1 MFTYRHIQILLILF
15 IGLMP
20 YLVQAQY
27 ATGLSDDDAAYDT
40 TSLIVLP
47 NISKAVLPRS
57 MDLKPYCPMPGNQGS
72 ISSCVGWSVGYG
84 LMTIEKAIQNR
95 ETDTKTLTASAFSAM
110 FVYNQIRGSHCQSLS
125 SLNDAMTFL
134 MTRGNCSAR
143 EFDVGTDDCYVRPDE
158 ALKERAKANVIADF
172 NRLFDAHT
180 EGVVKRDMIRQ
191 VLSQKKPVA
200 IGLKIND
207 QFKTLL
213 GKGFWY
219 PNLGK
224 QPTEGHAMVV
234 VGYDD
239 DAECFTLL
247 NSWGKVWGQDGFI
260 KIKYADMEDYCRYA
274 YVIYLSKNGRATEQL
289 AVTASGIEKPAAR
302 QSLVKT
308 IVNPTQVVEKQQN
321 TPAPDEDKI
330 GNQTPRDLIEMG
342 GNVEIN
348 YYTRRAVRETGE
360 PIFETIGVEQVGNH
374 YALLKKDWRVGDQ
387 FQLALTSNISGA
399 YIYIISI
406 NPQNEA
412 KIMFPRH
419 EEFGKKYKGFHESP
433 LLMLDGA
440 RVILPNRKQ
449 AITVDVAGT
458 DRICILFSTRQI
470 KKSGLPA
477 FCKTMQNW
485 TGDFD
490 AYLHKF
496 LGSSMIP
503 STETNFSTDKVSF
516 SVATRS
522 DASIVPIIIEFQ
534 SQ

>member
-1 MFTYRHIQILLILF
+1 
-15 IGLMP
+15 
-20 YLVQAQY
+20 
-27 ATGLSDDDAAYDT
+27 
-40 TSLIVLP
+40 
-47 NISKAVLPRS
+47 
-57 MDLKPYCPMPGNQGS
+57 
-72 ISSCVGWSVGYG
+72 
-84 LMTIEKAIQNR
+84 MTIEKAIQNR
-95 ETDTKTLTASAFSAM
+95 ETDTKTITTSAFSAM

-125 SLNDAMTFL
+125 SLNEAMELLTK
-134 MTRGNCSAR
+134 RGNCLAR
-143 EFDVGTDDCYVRPDE
+143 EFDIRTDNCYTKPDE
-158 ALKERAKANVIADF
+158 ALKERARANVIADYS
-172 NRLFDAHT
+172 RLFDSDT
-180 EGVVKRDMIRQ
+180 EGEIKRDMIRQ
-191 VLSQKKPVA
+191 LLAQNKPVA

-213 GKGFWY
+213 GKGFWN

-260 KIKYADMEDYCRYA
+260 KIKYADMEEYCRYA
-274 YVIYLSKNGRATEQL
+274 YVIYLSKNGRAPEQL
-289 AVTASGIEKPAAR
+289 VVTERGLEKPAIR
-302 QSLVKT
+302 QSLIKT
-308 IVNPTQVVEKQQN
+308 TAKPIQIAEKQQN
-321 TPAPDEDKI
+321 RPVPDEDKI
-330 GNQTPRDLIEMG
+330 GNATPRDLIEMA

-348 YYTRRAVRETGE
+348 YYTRRAIRETGE
-360 PIFETIGVEQVGNH
+360 PIFETIGVEREGNH
-374 YALLKKDWRVGDQ
+374 YALVKKDWRVGDQ

-412 KIMFPRH
+412 KIMFPRN
-419 EEFGKKYKGFHESP
+419 EEFGKKYKGYHESP

-449 AITVDVAGT
+449 AISVDVAGT

-470 KKSGLPA
+470 KKTGIPT
-477 FCKTMQNW
+477 FCQVMQKW
-485 TGDFD
+485 EGDFD
-490 AYLHKF
+490 AYLHTF
-496 LGSSMIP
+496 LGSHRIP
-503 STETNFSTDKVSF
+503 STEINFSTDKISF

-534 SQ
+534 SK